1 MGCTVRNRTWEC
13 CILCLLNLCMAVQ
26 VPSTL
31 EIGLVPALPRGQ
43 YPGLFLMSSPARMVR
58 PVLNLSTHTTET
70 IGSFETGAQYVSWC
84 IMHVYMDVD
93 QSLQKRVEQS
103 PRPAS
108 VCKCMYIQ
116 RGYTTCTYMNV
127 LALYP
132 S

>member
-1 MGCTVRNRTWEC
+1 MNMTYTLCIINQQYSNIHMGCTVRNRTWEC

-70 IGSFETGAQYVSWC
+70 IGSFEQVPN
-84 IMHVYMDVD
+84 M
-93 QSLQKRVEQS
+93 
-103 PRPAS
+103 
-108 VCKCMYIQ
+108 
-116 RGYTTCTYMNV
+116 
-127 LALYP
+127 
-132 S
+132 